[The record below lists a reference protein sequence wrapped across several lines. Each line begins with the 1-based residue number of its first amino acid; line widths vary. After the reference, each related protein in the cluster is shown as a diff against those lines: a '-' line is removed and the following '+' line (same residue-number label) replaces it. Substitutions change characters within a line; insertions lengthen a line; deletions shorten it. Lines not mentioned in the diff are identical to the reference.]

1 MKSKYGELYDWRSEE
16 LLPNFDDPDD
26 PYKFDREKNLSSLDH
41 YQADLFPWCPLFGEL
56 PFCNLSSG
64 QVKKCIDIIEE
75 ARDLWGAYFPNGYP
89 ASIYD
94 FVADN
99 SWVESELLAPHFS
112 KEELLLARNLFIEW
126 EDVFRAVYQ
135 ELRRP
140 YKADNGENLY
150 AIDLHDI
157 DGDDLRDSF
166 ANHKS
171 WLDHEAIQSWQ
182 VLSIIAIYE
191 ARKLLNLA
199 LYSHVPWHYYGTAKW
214 CFLEE
219 FENKPEIIL
228 HIQNAKYILDKAKY
242 LYNLK
247 NIQRGQKIIAGA
259 KRSVE
264 ARRAQIQDERLP
276 EWQKWLSMGAEIR
289 KKNPHISKSAIASRI
304 WEKLRDE
311 GCIPLPSPRTIRL
324 RISNI

>member
-1 MKSKYGELYDWRSEE
+1 MKSKYGELYDWSFEE
-16 LLPNFDDPDD
+16 LLPNSDDPDD
-26 PYKFDREKNLSSLDH
+26 LFKFNREENLSSIDH
-41 YQADLFPWCPLFGEL
+41 YQADLLPWCPLFGEL

-75 ARDLWGAYFPNGYP
+75 ARDLWRAYFPNGYP
-89 ASIYD
+89 AALAE
-94 FVADN
+94 FVLDN

-126 EDVFRAVYQ
+126 EDIFRIVYQ
-135 ELRRP
+135 ELRHP

-157 DGDDLRDSF
+157 DGDDLLDSF

-171 WLDHEAIQSWQ
+171 WLNFEAIQSWQ

-214 CFLEE
+214 CLVEE
-219 FENKPEIIL
+219 FENKSEIIK
-228 HIQNAKYILDKAKY
+228 HVQNSKYILDKAKY
-242 LYNLK
+242 LYNLED
-247 NIQRGQKIIAGA
+247 IQRGKKSRADSQKAA
-259 KRSVE
+259 E
-264 ARRAQIQDERLP
+264 ARREQIRVEREC
-276 EWQKWLSMGAEIR
+276 EWTKWRSMASEIQI
-289 KKNPHISKSAIASRI
+289 KAKNSKAKIIR
-304 WEKLRDE
+304 EKLKKE
-311 GCIPLPSPRTIRL
+311 GCSDLPSVRTIRN
-324 RISNI
+324 RI